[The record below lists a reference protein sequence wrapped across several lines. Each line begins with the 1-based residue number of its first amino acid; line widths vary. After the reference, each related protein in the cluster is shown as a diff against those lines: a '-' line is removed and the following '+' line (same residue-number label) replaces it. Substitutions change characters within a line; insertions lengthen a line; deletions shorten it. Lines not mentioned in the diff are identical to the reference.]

1 MELPTWQTLLASR
14 RFKTRAL
21 SSITIFT
28 GISYLQ
34 DGSGTLSLK
43 DITQETLLTLRANST
58 RQSHSAEDAHPQVY
72 ADFPETFRWKGIGFS
87 SCVLFV
93 FNNLILFSI
102 RIRIFFRFLPTFCCP
117 LQLSFHP
124 SPFPHLLLRC
134 LFLPLPLFPHPN
146 PSILLSSAFHPFLIA
161 IPRPKILSPFRLSW
175 NDT

>member
-1 MELPTWQTLLASR
+1 MS
-14 RFKTRAL
+14 KNYNDNN
-21 SSITIFT
+21 INN
-28 GISYLQ
+28 
-34 DGSGTLSLK
+34 DKDDDNNLSLIIVQTAWK
-43 DITQETLLTLRANST
+43 LYNTGNSLPLTLRANST

-146 PSILLSSAFHPFLIA
+146 PSILLSSAFHPFLIS